1 MLLRVPDYFEQFR
14 CLAGDC
20 PHTCCAKW
28 EVVIDEDTARRYAA
42 EPGPFGER
50 LRSVLQRDQE
60 GDLCFPLDGGRCP
73 FLDGE
78 NLCEIHRRLGE
89 AATSVTCR
97 EHPRFTE
104 EYGPFREITLSA
116 SCPAA
121 NALLL
126 GSRESL
132 TFRETESGGVEEP
145 GDPWLS
151 WLLPLR
157 QRMLEV
163 TGDRSRP
170 LRRRLAEVLAL
181 ALEAQLCLD
190 REREEDLAE
199 LIAGWQPKWTERA
212 AGGPGLFPEALA
224 YLAELE
230 TLEPEWSALLKQAEQ
245 AAPAPGEE
253 ALLERIT
260 AYFLFR
266 YPLKAVNDGDVL
278 GRVQFCVLAVLTVER
293 LAAVCG
299 LGEALRRF
307 SCEIEHSQENLDR
320 LLEGFW
326 QSETFALERFWNE
339 LSAK

>member
-1 MLLRVPDYFEQFR
+1 M
-14 CLAGDC
+14 
-20 PHTCCAKW
+20 
-28 EVVIDEDTARRYAA
+28 
-42 EPGPFGER
+42 
-50 LRSVLQRDQE
+50 
-60 GDLCFPLDGGRCP
+60 
-73 FLDGE
+73 
-78 NLCEIHRRLGE
+78 
-89 AATSVTCR
+89 
-97 EHPRFTE
+97 
-104 EYGPFREITLSA
+104 
-116 SCPAA
+116 
-121 NALLL
+121 
-126 GSRESL
+126 
-132 TFRETESGGVEEP
+132 
-145 GDPWLS
+145 
-151 WLLPLR
+151 
-157 QRMLEV
+157 
-163 TGDRSRP
+163 
-170 LRRRLAEVLAL
+170 LAL

-212 AGGPGLFPEALA
+212 TGGPGLFPEALA

-230 TLEPEWSALLKQAEQ
+230 TLEPEWTALLKQAEQ